1 MPISNYQ
8 VPGVYVSQTG
18 SSLVDVSFSALNIAL
33 VVDQQVAG
41 TNTDT
46 FSNVLPASGANI
58 GQLTVPMVN
67 VSSTGTYSTYSGFTV
82 TWTNSL
88 GATVTGT
95 YGTNFA
101 IAATSGGAFSQLT
114 TSGVVANSA
123 SITTVT
129 GNGTNWAFTT
139 SATNTIVAGS
149 LVTIATVTGTTV
161 TGFNGTYTVA
171 SANTSQF
178 FINNTTLSGAGSATQ
193 TTATATQYVVPSG
206 TVNITYGHNWGAYG
220 SYNNY
225 NAVYAT
231 LGAAFSGSSNAIV
244 SPGTLAANLA
254 FLNGANNIT
263 IVPVA
268 RVSSSGLGSAATTAD
283 WQRTFTTST
292 STASDPTY
300 LMNTV
305 GIDAVVPL
313 YSFVGSNGQII
324 TPNGSST
331 VADYVK
337 AYLNAQANVGTF
349 QRAFIGPDGTSNQIN
364 ATQLQALASGMNSSR
379 VSVVY
384 PTSINYSPGL
394 NTSTGLS
401 NVNFNIPGYY
411 MASAIAGLYVGQTNV
426 ATPVTN
432 KIVAG
437 FNSIPNQISLIDA
450 QSNYLPYGVLTVR
463 QKRDGNFWVLHGLT
477 TNVTNWLTAEISVN
491 AIGDV
496 LANSI
501 KNDLEKSQIVGSPL
515 TKNTSAAS
523 IGIVQASL
531 TAAVSNGLI
540 QSYQN
545 LAFTVN
551 ANNPT
556 TVNVTFQYAPT
567 YPINYIQ
574 ATLSLNTQTGQV
586 VYSNAQSNFVVA

>member
-8 VPGVYVSQTG
+8 VPGVYVNQTG

-46 FSNVLPASGANI
+46 FSNVLPASGINI

-101 IAATSGGAFSQLT
+101 IAANSNGAFSQLT
-114 TSGVVANSA
+114 TSGVVANSNV
-123 SITTVT
+123 ITTVT
-129 GNGTNWAFTT
+129 GNGTNWTFTT
-139 SATNTIVAGS
+139 STTNSIVAGS
-149 LVTIATVTGTTV
+149 LVTITAITGTTV

-171 SANTSQF
+171 SANNTGNF

-193 TTATATQYVVPSG
+193 NATATQYVVPSG
-206 TVNITYGHNWGAYG
+206 TVSITYGHNWGAYG
-220 SYNNY
+220 SYSNY
-225 NAVYAT
+225 NAVYST
-231 LGAAFSGSSNAIV
+231 LGAAFVGSSNVVV

-254 FLNGANNIT
+254 FLNGANTIT

-300 LMNTV
+300 LMNTI

-337 AYLNAQANVGTF
+337 SYLNAQATAGNF

-432 KIVAG
+432 KMVAG

-463 QKRDGNFWVLHGLT
+463 QKRDGKFWVLHGLT

-501 KNDLEKSQIVGSPL
+501 KNDLETSQIVGSPL